1 MFEVVR
7 KLFRNK
13 TNMGGQ
19 MFQAFKNVLEAR
31 KVDRNK
37 TFDNLHFQ

>member
-19 MFQAFKNVLEAR
+19 MFQAFQTR
-31 KVDRNK
+31 PGG
-37 TFDNLHFQ
+37 

>member
-13 TNMGGQ
+13 TNMGGTDVPS
-19 MFQAFKNVLEAR
+19 FSN
-31 KVDRNK
+31 
-37 TFDNLHFQ
+37 TFWRLGK

>member
-13 TNMGGQ
+13 TNMGEQ
-19 MFQAFKNVLEAR
+19 MFQAFQTR
-31 KVDRNK
+31 PGG
-37 TFDNLHFQ
+37 